1 MTAPHPDPTAT
12 GPRRPRASGIELGAW
27 AWDRGEFVPSTGARL
42 PLSTQG
48 LHYGTGTFEGIRAY
62 RSDRGPQQLFRVREH
77 YERMLRACRVLRIT
91 DIPTDVEELI
101 AITVE
106 LVRRNHHEADVYIR
120 PLAHKLA
127 LLPDAPPG
135 VSLSGVSDGLSIT
148 TFGFPSYG
156 IAKAAHCGLGTW
168 RRPPRDALP
177 TQHKITGGYVTSA
190 LASDEAR
197 AAGYDDALLLD
208 GSGHVAEAT
217 TANIFVVAV
226 GRVLT
231 PPDTSDILPGITRD
245 TLITLGRESGI
256 EVVERELSPSDVFTA
271 DEVFLSSTGKGVV
284 PVVGVAGRSISDG
297 TVGEV
302 TRWLAALYDAV
313 TRHADAAHPEW
324 RLPVDVSDARST
336 PAPPLRQ
343 PSGSKA

>member
-1 MTAPHPDPTAT
+1 MTTHHPDHAAT
-12 GPRRPRASGIELGAW
+12 GPDRHSAPWIGLGAW
-27 AWDRGEFVPSTGARL
+27 AYDRGEFASATEPRL
-42 PLSTQG
+42 PLSTQA

-62 RSDRGPQQLFRVREH
+62 RSDQGLLQLFRVGEH
-77 YERMLRACRVLRIT
+77 YERMLRACRILRIT
-91 DIPTDVEELI
+91 DIPTEVEDLI

-106 LVRRNHHEADVYIR
+106 LIRRNNHDGDVYVR

-148 TFGFPSYG
+148 TFGFPSSG
-156 IAKAAHCGLGTW
+156 IAKAAHCGLSTW
-168 RRPPRDALP
+168 RRPPCDTLP
-177 TQHKITGGYVTSA
+177 TQNKITGGYVTSA
-190 LASDEAR
+190 LATDEAR
-197 AAGYDDALLLD
+197 AAGYDDALILD

-217 TANIFVVAV
+217 TANVFAVVAE
-226 GRVLT
+226 RVLT
-231 PPDTSDILPGITRD
+231 PPGTSNILPGITRD
-245 TLITLGRESGI
+245 TLITLCLESGT
-256 EVVERELSPSDVFTA
+256 EVLERELSPSDVFTA

-284 PVVGVAGRSISDG
+284 PVVSLAGRVIGNG

-302 TRWLAALYDAV
+302 TRRLAALYDAA

-324 RLPVDVSDARST
+324 RLPVDLPEVRST
-336 PAPPLRQ
+336 PVSQHRQ

>member
-1 MTAPHPDPTAT
+1 MTTRHPDPTAA
-12 GPRRPRASGIELGAW
+12 GPDRRPASAIALGAW
-27 AWDRGEFVPSTGARL
+27 AYDRGEFVSATEPRL
-42 PLSTQG
+42 PLSTQA

-62 RSDRGPQQLFRVREH
+62 RCDRGPQQLFRVREH
-77 YERMLRACRVLRIT
+77 YARMLRACRILRIT
-91 DIPTDVEELI
+91 DIPTEVEDLI

-106 LVRRNHHEADVYIR
+106 LIRRNNHEGDVYVR

-156 IAKAAHCGLGTW
+156 IAKAAHCGLSTW

-177 TQHKITGGYVTSA
+177 SQNKITGGYVTSA

-197 AAGYDDALLLD
+197 AAGYDDAILLD
-208 GSGHVAEAT
+208 GSGQVAEAT
-217 TANIFVVAV
+217 TANVFVVAA

-231 PPDTSDILPGITRD
+231 PPCTSDILPGITRD
-245 TLITLGRESGI
+245 TLITLCRESGT
-256 EVVERELSPSDVFTA
+256 ELVERELSPSDVFTA

-284 PVVGVAGRSISDG
+284 PVVSLAGRAVADG

-302 TRWLAALYDAV
+302 TRRLAALYDAV
-313 TRHADAAHPEW
+313 TRHADGPHPEW
-324 RLPVDVSDARST
+324 RLPVDAPEVRST
-336 PAPPLRQ
+336 PASPHRQ
-343 PSGSKA
+343 PSRSKA